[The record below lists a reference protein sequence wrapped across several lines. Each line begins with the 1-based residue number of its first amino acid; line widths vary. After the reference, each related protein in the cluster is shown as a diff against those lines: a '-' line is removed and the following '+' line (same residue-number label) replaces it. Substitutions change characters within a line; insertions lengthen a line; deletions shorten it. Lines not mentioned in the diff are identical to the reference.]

1 MSIYKLK
8 HFCYPTLISK
18 AVIALY
24 SRIQK
29 ELDDVLKKWLKR
41 KKEGSA
47 ARSKNSSQPITVLG
61 AQESQIDPKQVD
73 KDAYNV
79 IQQLVKAGYEAY
91 MVGGSVRDLMLGR
104 KPKDY
109 DIATNARPEQ
119 VRRLFKYSRVI
130 GRRFKLVHVY
140 IRGKD
145 PIEVSTFRAN
155 MSEKRAK
162 KSTDDKGVLM
172 NDNVYGTLEEDAWR
186 RDFTIN
192 AFYYNPI
199 DQKVLD
205 IVGGLKD
212 LRKGI
217 VRVIGDAQDRLRE
230 DPIRVLR
237 ALRFSAKLDFVL
249 AKRLSKAIEN
259 SHDSLAHVPGA
270 RLYDAFVQVFFVG
283 YAVPMYDVM
292 MRMGYFQLLFKES
305 SDLLFQPAYEPERQL
320 LEHALA
326 ATDKRYHIGKSLNPG
341 FLIGI
346 ILWPA
351 LQCHLR
357 QYMDDGAKFFH
368 ALHQAI
374 GDVLKDHDA
383 SVLVLPAR
391 ITGML
396 KDLWVLQ
403 YYLQQRRPKRI
414 EWIAGN
420 RYFRAAFDMLEMRAA
435 CGEPLEKVV
444 DWWRTYQA
452 KSEQGKEK
460 MRKGLENKKTKR
472 RRPKK
477 PKD

>member
-1 MSIYKLK
+1 VFKKL
-8 HFCYPTLISK
+8 F
-18 AVIALY
+18 
-24 SRIQK
+24 
-29 ELDDVLKKWLKR
+29 KR
-41 KKEGSA
+41 KKSA
-47 ARSKNSSQPITVLG
+47 LSAHSKKSSPKMAILG
-61 AQESQIDPKQVD
+61 PKQTQIDPTQVD

-91 MVGGSVRDLMLGR
+91 LVGGSVRDLMLGR
-104 KPKDY
+104 IPKDY
-109 DIATNARPEQ
+109 DIATDARPEQ

-140 IRGKD
+140 VRGKD
-145 PIEVSTFRAN
+145 PIEVSTFRAS
-155 MSEKRAK
+155 MSRTRAEQH
-162 KSTDDKGVLM
+162 TDEKGVLL

-186 RDFTIN
+186 RDFTFN

-199 DQKVLD
+199 KQEVFD

-217 VRVIGDAQDRLRE
+217 VRVIGDAKGRLRE

-237 ALRFSAKLDFVL
+237 ALRFSAKLDFEL
-249 AKRLSKAIEN
+249 AKDLYKAIER

-292 MRMGYFQLLFKES
+292 MRTGYFQLLFKES
-305 SDLLFQPAYEPERQL
+305 SELLSQPAYEPESKL
-320 LEHALA
+320 LHRALA
-326 ATDKRYHIGKSLNPG
+326 ATDHRYAIGKSLNPG

-351 LQCHLR
+351 LQNHLR
-357 QYMDDGAKFFH
+357 QYIDDGAKFFH
-368 ALHQAI
+368 ALHEAV
-374 GDVLKDHDA
+374 GDVLKDHGA

-414 EWIAGN
+414 EWIASH
-420 RYFRAAFDMLEMRAA
+420 RYFRAAFDMLEMRVA
-435 CGEPLEKVV
+435 CGEPLEGVV
-444 DWWRTYQA
+444 DWWRTYQT

-460 MRKGLENKKTKR
+460 MRTSLENKSFKKR
-472 RRPKK
+472 RPRKK
-477 PKD
+477 KQD